1 MLQSLSFLMLA
12 SLLSCSPPIWNK
24 MQKRAALV
32 QGISPN
38 PEMNVL
44 AVGDFSNWQNNW
56 EEESE
61 VPSQIRY
68 VAQDSCLDIVAP
80 KGLTLWYKTPF
91 KGNLTI
97 RYQIRAVSGPEPTD
111 RCSDLNC
118 FWMASDP
125 LHPDSIFVGKA
136 FRSGLF
142 SKYYSLSLYYVGYG
156 GNDNTTTRFR
166 RYDGNYDAF
175 LNAKERP
182 IIQKEYTDSA
192 HLIKPNHWYSV
203 RISVKDGVVQYWS
216 DKELLSNFKD
226 ATPLTKG
233 WFGFRTTQN
242 HLQVRSFTVTKP

>member
-1 MLQSLSFLMLA
+1 
-12 SLLSCSPPIWNK
+12 
-24 MQKRAALV
+24 MQKRAAVV
-32 QGISPN
+32 QGIAPISN
-38 PEMNVL
+38 MSVL
-44 AVGDFSNWQNNW
+44 ATGDFSNWQQKW

-68 VAQDSCLDIVAP
+68 IAQDSCLDIVAP

-91 KGNLTI
+91 QGDLTI

-125 LHPDSIFVGKA
+125 LHPDSIFARKA
-136 FRSGLF
+136 FRGGLF

-156 GNDNTTTRFR
+156 GNGNTTTRFR
-166 RYDGNYDAF
+166 RYDGNYEAF
-175 LNAKERP
+175 LHAKERP
-182 IIQKEYTDSA
+182 IIQKEYTDST

-203 RISVKDGVVQYWS
+203 QISVKDGLVQYWS
-216 DKELLSNFKD
+216 DNEQLSNYKD
-226 ATPLTKG
+226 AKPLTKG

-242 HLQVRSFTVTKP
+242 HLQVRSFTVSRH